1 MKNIEKLRCEF
12 HLSQKYMAKY
22 LGIDISS
29 YAEMELGNREPS
41 SDEIAKLNKIFGV
54 TLDNTQQGNRMS
66 RYIDADILI
75 EDLEYDVKID
85 QDSLDHEDL
94 SEINRD
100 LTQTDKDIKQN
111 AIDILK
117 HAPTADVVPVR
128 HGHWIDTGSGQEC
141 SVCGEIQYGYD
152 SGRRYCPN
160 CGAKMQEQIQ
170 FQIIQDMYDLG
181 FADKIG

>member
-29 YAEMELGNREPS
+29 YVEMELENREPS

-54 TLDNTQQGNRMS
+54 TIQQGNTNEGKMS
-66 RYIDADILI
+66 RYVDVDILI

-85 QDSLDHEDL
+85 QESLDREDL
-94 SEINRD
+94 SKINRD

-152 SGRRYCPN
+152 SGRFFCQQ
-160 CGAKMQEQIQ
+160 CGALMDEVNES
-170 FQIIQDMYDLG
+170 
-181 FADKIG
+181 